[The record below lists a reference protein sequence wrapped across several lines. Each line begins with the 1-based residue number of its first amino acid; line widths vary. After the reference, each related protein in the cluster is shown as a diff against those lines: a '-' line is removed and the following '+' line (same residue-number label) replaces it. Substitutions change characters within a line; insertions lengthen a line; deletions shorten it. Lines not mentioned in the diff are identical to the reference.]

1 MIDPAVEKAYA
12 VLDGTPLP
20 RQLALELSAVEG
32 EDILDLVSL
41 ANKVRNR
48 HAPQGHVCTIMNAKS
63 GACGEN
69 CRFCAQSAHHEAEIE
84 VYPLQTVDAMLV
96 AAHAAHETG
105 VRSFGLVTSGTGFL
119 EADETFQTILDGIDA
134 IHASLPD
141 MHVCASLGL
150 LSDSTAGLLA
160 EHGVRHYNIN
170 LQTDPA
176 RYDEL
181 VATTHGIDARIQTVR
196 RLQRVGVGVCCGGI
210 LGLGESMADRVAM
223 AYALRDLDVDVI
235 PLNVL
240 VPIAHTP
247 LETSSG
253 IEPAEAALT
262 FALFRLIN
270 PTKIIKF
277 AAGRESRMRDFQ
289 GLLMLA
295 GVNGMLVGGYL
306 TTRGRDVG
314 EDGVFARQLQA
325 FSSGSDPLW
334 TAS

>member
-1 MIDPAVEKAYA
+1 MIDPAIEKAYA
-12 VLDGTPLP
+12 VLDGRPLD
-20 RQLALELSAVEG
+20 RELALELSALRG

-48 HAPQGHVCTIMNAKS
+48 YAREGHVCTIMNAKS

-69 CRFCAQSAHHEAEIE
+69 CRFCAQSGHHGAEVE
-84 VYPLQTVDAMLV
+84 VYPLQSVEAMLD
-96 AAHAAHETG
+96 AARAAYDSG
-105 VRSFGLVTSGTGFL
+105 VRSFGLVTSGTGFM
-119 EADETFQTILDGIDA
+119 AVDDTFQTILDGIDA
-134 IHASLPD
+134 IHAALPG
-141 MHVCASLGL
+141 MRVCASLGI
-150 LSDSTAGLLA
+150 LSDATAKCLA
-160 EHGVRHYNIN
+160 EHGVQHYNIN

-176 RYDEL
+176 RYADL
-181 VATTHGIDARIQTVR
+181 VATTHGIDARIETVR

-210 LGLGESMADRVAM
+210 LGLGESMADRVGM
-223 AYALRDLDVDVI
+223 AYALRELDVEVI

-240 VPIAHTP
+240 VPIAETP
-247 LETSSG
+247 LAESPS
-253 IEPAEAALT
+253 IEPSAAALT

-270 PTKIIKF
+270 PTKVLKF

-314 EDGVFARQLQA
+314 DDDVFARQLQA
-325 FSSGSDPLW
+325 FTTGAEPLW